1 MIIRKLAQKILF
13 LSLIFTL
20 TPYLKP
26 ISPLLMQTDYYPA
39 QPLILAHN
47 DDFDLDALQLRS
59 MPIREQQQLATWQ
72 LFLIKVSCSI
82 FVTASTIYDY
92 IALKVAAIR
101 NYLAS
106 KLSTST
112 TSTSTNVVEEHE

>member
-112 TSTSTNVVEEHE
+112 TSTSTNVVEEHD

>member
-72 LFLIKVSCSI
+72 LFLIRVSCSI

-112 TSTSTNVVEEHE
+112 TSTSTNVVEEHD